1 MLKYYHFVFK
11 HKALEFTGLVKIVV
25 VEASD
30 LEPTP
35 RMTRLD
41 SEMLQVSTTKLNPYV
56 MVDIIETGSRGKA
69 IARHIDRTVAMK
81 GISLFT
87 FPRTIINQI

>member
-1 MLKYYHFVFK
+1 MV
-11 HKALEFTGLVKIVV
+11 LE
-25 VEASD
+25 AAD

-41 SEMLQVSTTKLNPYV
+41 TEVLRVSTSKLNPYV

-69 IARHIDRTVAMK
+69 IARHIDRTVAME
-81 GISLFT
+81 GISLNYS
-87 FPRTIINQI
+87 PPSSVDNNLSP